1 MIEKIKMSKS
11 LRIADLFCGAGG
23 LSLPF
28 YKRGHSID
36 FAIDID
42 KYSIETFKHNHKSK
56 TANILNENIKSLFKI
71 KSNLVYDNKFD
82 LVMGGPPCQGFSTA
96 NRQNIINDPRNELYK
111 YFLKFIS
118 NTNPKF
124 VIIENV
130 VGIKNKANDIISE
143 LDDIGYSAD
152 YRVLQASSFGIP
164 QNRRRVIF
172 FAVKK
177 KLISKVEK
185 FFKLIDDKEKENKKY
200 FLKDALFGLRPLKP
214 HPKKNDTKNEIGIS
228 GYFVEDIKEFKSNKY
243 LDLINYGQ
251 VPKSIFNHKARFN
264 NERDIEIF
272 KRLPQGADSTHKSIS
287 DIMPY
292 TSRNHIFKDKYYKL
306 VEDKISKTIT
316 SHMKFDCNMYIHPT
330 QARGLTP
337 REAARIQSFP
347 DTFFFC
353 GPLSKTY
360 MQIGNA
366 VPPLMA
372 KALCE
377 AVESLNND

>member
-1 MIEKIKMSKS
+1 MSKY
-11 LRIADLFCGAGG
+11 LKIADLFCGAGG

-28 YKRGHSID
+28 YKKGHNVD
-36 FAIDID
+36 FAIDLE
-42 KYSIETFKHNHKSK
+42 KYSIETFKHNHKNTK
-56 TANILNENIKSLFKI
+56 ANIQNANIVDLFKNNSDLI
-71 KSNLVYDNKFD
+71 YKDNFD

-96 NRQNIINDPRNELYK
+96 NRQNIINDPRNILYK
-111 YFLKFIS
+111 YFLKFVA
-118 NTNPKF
+118 NTSPKF

-143 LDDIGYSAD
+143 LNHIGYSANF
-152 YRVLQASSFGIP
+152 RILQASNFGIP

-177 KLISKVEK
+177 QFKSQVEQ
-185 FFKLIDDKEKENKKY
+185 FFKLIQDKEKNNKKY
-200 FLKDALFGLRPLKP
+200 FLKDALYGLRSLKP
-214 HPKKNDTKNEIGIS
+214 HPKKNDTKNESEIS
-228 GYFVEDIKEFKSNKY
+228 GYVIEDIKEFKSNNY
-243 LDLINYGQ
+243 LDLINYSQ
-251 VPKSIFNHKARFN
+251 IPKSIFNHKARFN
-264 NERDIEIF
+264 NDRDIEIF
-272 KRLPQGADSTHKSIS
+272 NRLPQGADSTHKSIS
-287 DIMPY
+287 NIMPY

-306 VEDKISKTIT
+306 EENKISKTIT

-347 DTFFFC
+347 DSFFFC
-353 GPLSKTY
+353 GPLTKTY

-377 AVESLNND
+377 AIEALYND